1 MDAEEEFTAL
11 DLIEQ
16 ELFSTETIG
25 SIIKKALAVNSNDL
39 ENMINHKQ
47 KTKQKITTTAGKAV
61 KKCWKNF
68 FLFLNYSFIFINEK
82 DLAYDQEPAN
92 DSISE
97 NSSKHLNNTV
107 ILFSKTVFNL
117 ICKRID
123 FQSSQIDSDNNFIQF
138 LRQKRPIIER
148 ALKQNEKNIF
158 FDYSA
163 ANTAQK

>member
-61 KKCWKNF
+61 KKC
-68 FLFLNYSFIFINEK
+68 
-82 DLAYDQEPAN
+82 
-92 DSISE
+92 
-97 NSSKHLNNTV
+97 
-107 ILFSKTVFNL
+107 
-117 ICKRID
+117 
-123 FQSSQIDSDNNFIQF
+123 
-138 LRQKRPIIER
+138 
-148 ALKQNEKNIF
+148 
-158 FDYSA
+158 
-163 ANTAQK
+163 